1 MLIKGNEKSMNTIN
15 NEPDHKKNNIF
26 NVLAKR
32 FIPQKKDPTKEK
44 IRKIVVLC
52 ALVLFIGT
60 SAFLLVNY
68 ASVKA
73 DRSSNDKFRE
83 YYHAYDGTNVN
94 NNGTSP
100 DKLSDIPI
108 DTDDEEVIEFYEQNP
123 EALHNFAKLLELNSD
138 TIGWLKVGDTGI
150 DYPVFKSYDNYFYLS
165 HNNTKEYSRFG
176 SVFADWR
183 TRIEK
188 DDSSD
193 VTILYAHNMESTGEY
208 FEKLTNYSPW
218 ETGLDYYKQTP
229 VVDYD
234 TLFEQSKWKI
244 FGAVYCSI
252 DSDYGETFNY
262 LDKIDFSDESDFYE
276 YISEVMD
283 RSLFYTDV
291 DVKYD
296 DKFLIL
302 STCYFPIDRRV
313 NGRFLVYARKVRE
326 NESETVDTEK
336 AVINPSPRLFEYF
349 YETQGGEWSGGSW
362 DHSKVVG
369 YDKWLKSRESE
380 ESESSDGKQSE

>member
-1 MLIKGNEKSMNTIN
+1 MTAETN
-15 NEPDHKKNNIF
+15 NKKNNIF
-26 NVLAKR
+26 ISFIRR
-32 FIPQKKDPTKEK
+32 FVPQKQDSTKEK
-44 IRKIVVLC
+44 VRKTVVLI
-52 ALVLFIGT
+52 AFVVFIGT
-60 SAFLLVNY
+60 SVFLLRNY
-68 ASVKA
+68 FSVKA
-73 DRSSNDKFRE
+73 DKTSNDKFRE
-83 YYHAYDGTNVN
+83 YYHSYDNMGSVN
-94 NNGTSP
+94 KDGNTSAP
-100 DKLSDIPI
+100 DNTADIPI
-108 DTDDEEVIEFYEQNP
+108 ETDDKEVKEFYEQNP

-138 TIGWLKVGDTGI
+138 TIGWIKIGDTGI

-165 HNNTKEYSRFG
+165 HNNMKEYSRFG

-188 DDSSD
+188 DDPSD

-229 VVDYD
+229 VVDFD

-244 FGAVYCSI
+244 FGAVYCNTQSY
-252 DSDYGETFNY
+252 YGETFNY
-262 LDKIDFSDESDFYE
+262 LDKLDFTDEADFYS
-276 YISEVMD
+276 YMSEVME

-291 DVKYD
+291 DIRYD

-326 NESETVDTEK
+326 NESETVNTEK
-336 AVINPSPRLFEYF
+336 AVINPDPRLFEYF
-349 YETQGGEWSGGSW
+349 YQTQGGEWSGGSW

-369 YDKWLKSRESE
+369 YDKWLKSQKTE
-380 ESESSDGKQSE
+380 ETEDTDDTQSQ